1 MAPAGAKGKGNEKK
15 KKNVEQVSKLK
26 TKEVTEGKKRVST
39 RLEENVS
46 YLKKALGVGESFDV
60 IYRELKIGDK
70 DAGLFFIDG
79 FAKDDVMTLV
89 LRNLYQIKEE
99 ELSTGSLQE
108 LFTRHLNYI
117 EVGKET
123 DLDQVV
129 EQVLSGPLAL
139 VIDGKDE
146 IITIDARQYPGRS
159 PDEPDLEKVVRG
171 SRDGFTETLI
181 FNTALIRRRLRDRRL
196 RMEILQVGKR
206 SKTDIVVSYIED
218 IANPDLV
225 SSVKEKLSNIKID
238 GVPMAEKSVEELIT
252 PGSFWNPFPKV
263 RFTERPDVAAVHLLE
278 GHVLVLVDT
287 SPSIII
293 TPATYFHHLQHA
305 EEYRQNPVVGI
316 WVRWVRFL
324 GVFAS
329 IFLLPLWFLGA
340 TEPQL
345 LPSELKFIGPEKVG
359 PIPLLLQFV
368 MAEIAIDI
376 IRMSTIHVPSSLATA
391 AGVIA
396 AVLLG
401 DLAASIGLFVP
412 EVILYTAIVAIT
424 TFMTPSF
431 ELSMANRLLRVIL
444 LLVTAA
450 FKLPGLAIGSAVIFI
465 FLAVS
470 KSFGVPYLWPLVPF
484 NAKALGTI
492 LVRSPVPVRNIRP
505 SALRPIDST
514 SQAATEPAR
523 KPTVERKPFA
533 EEQVRGEMV
542 AEQAGGKMEGSK
554 MKKDLP
560 GEQETGQ
567 DFELEMGQEQ
577 KQEQGRDRQPGD
589 GESEIKMARKIKKI
603 RTYKDKKSK
612 NK

>member
-1 MAPAGAKGKGNEKK
+1 MRREIRKRVGIKTNEEAKA
-15 KKNVEQVSKLK
+15 
-26 TKEVTEGKKRVST
+26 KKRVST
-39 RLEENVS
+39 SLEENAR

-60 IYRELKIGDK
+60 LYREIKIGNK
-70 DAGLFFIDG
+70 DAGFFFIDG

-89 LRNLYQIKEE
+89 LRNLYQIGEE

-108 LFTRHLNYI
+108 IFTRHLNYI

-146 IITIDARQYPGRS
+146 IITIDAREYPGRS

-171 SRDGFTETLI
+171 SRDGFTETLV

-196 RMEILQVGKR
+196 RMEILQVGNR

-225 SSVKEKLSNIKID
+225 NSVKEKLNKIQID
-238 GVPMAEKSVEELIT
+238 GIPMAEKSVEELIT
-252 PGSFWNPFPKV
+252 QGSYWNPFPKV

-278 GHVLVLVDT
+278 GHVLVMVDT
-287 SPSIII
+287 SPSVII

-305 EEYRQNPVVGI
+305 EEYRQNPTVGV

-324 GVFAS
+324 GVFVS

-359 PIPLLLQFV
+359 PIPLLLQFI
-368 MAEIAIDI
+368 MAEIAIDL
-376 IRMSTIHVPSSLATA
+376 IRMSTIHIPTPLATS

-412 EVILYTAIVAIT
+412 EVILYTAIAAIA

-444 LLVTAA
+444 LLATAA
-450 FKLPGLAIGSAVIFI
+450 FKLPGLVITSAIIII
-465 FLAVS
+465 FLAFS
-470 KSFGVPYLWPLVPF
+470 KSFGVPYLWPLIPF

-505 SALRPIDST
+505 SVLRPIDPT
-514 SQAATEPAR
+514 SQVSTEPAR
-523 KPTVERKPFA
+523 KPAVFA
-533 EEQVRGEMV
+533 EESAQDDREDNKNDNENKVKQKENKEDEEKSQERELNLK
-542 AEQAGGKMEGSK
+542 Q
-554 MKKDLP
+554 
-560 GEQETGQ
+560 EQEPGQGQ
-567 DFELEMGQEQ
+567 DKRIENGQEKKQEQEQEQ
-577 KQEQGRDRQPGD
+577 KQEKGRQV
-589 GESEIKMARKIKKI
+589 ESSYRDSEVRTRKIKKM
-603 RTYKDKKSK
+603 RNY
-612 NK
+612 NE